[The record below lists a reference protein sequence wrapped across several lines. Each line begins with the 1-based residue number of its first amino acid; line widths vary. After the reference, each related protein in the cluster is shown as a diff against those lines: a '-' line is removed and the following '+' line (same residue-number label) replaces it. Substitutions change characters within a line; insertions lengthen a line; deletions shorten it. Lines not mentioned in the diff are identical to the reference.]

1 MFSEVVNLYNKND
14 DEIIELL
21 YEIFKNDF
29 ILNRT
34 YLAQRVYIDPMS
46 DDIETSINKEKIF
59 WHVISRKN
67 RGTRRVDKPRACRIN
82 WIRPM
87 ILNYNHVKIKL
98 FYHYEDNNKIRLY
111 LWAYDNDFAV
121 ILQKI
126 GSRNSSY
133 VVTSFYI
140 DNQNKRDAFE
150 RKFIKYQ
157 NSNDTRLESC
167 EWF

>member
-1 MFSEVVNLYNKND
+1 MLGNALNLDSKSD
-14 DEIIELL
+14 DEIIDFL
-21 YEIFKNDF
+21 YEIYRSDF
-29 ILNRT
+29 IVSRT
-34 YLAQRVYIDPMS
+34 YLAQQVYINPMS

-67 RGTRRVDKPRACRIN
+67 QGVRRIDKPRACRLS
-82 WIRPM
+82 WIKPI
-87 ILNYNHVKIKL
+87 ILNHSHNEIKF

-111 LWAYDNDFAV
+111 LWANENDFAV

-126 GSRNSSY
+126 GSTNSSY

-140 DNQNKRDAFE
+140 DNQNKRDKFE
-150 RKFIKYQ
+150 RKFINYQ
-157 NSNDTRLESC
+157 NRSDMRLNNC

>member
-1 MFSEVVNLYNKND
+1 
-14 DEIIELL
+14 
-21 YEIFKNDF
+21 
-29 ILNRT
+29 
-34 YLAQRVYIDPMS
+34 
-46 DDIETSINKEKIF
+46 
-59 WHVISRKN
+59 
-67 RGTRRVDKPRACRIN
+67 
-82 WIRPM
+82 M
-87 ILNYNHVKIKL
+87 ILNYKHVKIKL

-126 GSRNSSY
+126 GITNSSY

-140 DNQNKRDAFE
+140 DNQNKRDTFE

-157 NSNDTRLESC
+157 NANDTRVESC

>member
-1 MFSEVVNLYNKND
+1 MLGELVNLDNQND
-14 DEIIELL
+14 DEVIEFL

-34 YLAQRVYIDPMS
+34 YLAQSIYIDPMS

-67 RGTRRVDKPRACRIN
+67 RGTRRIDKPRACRIN

-98 FYHYEDNNKIRLY
+98 FYYYEDNNKIRFY
-111 LWAYDNDFAV
+111 LWAYDDDFAV

-126 GSRNSSY
+126 GTTNSSY

-140 DNQNKRDAFE
+140 DNQKKRDVFDK
-150 RKFIKYQ
+150 KFVQYQ
-157 NSNDTRLESC
+157 NNDNNKLNDC